1 MKSILVLAPHY
12 YPETGAAA
20 RRITAMAEFL
30 ASNGWQVRVITEA
43 PHYPQNRIYE
53 GYGQRDPD
61 VRTEQGVE
69 VVRLNPWMVPK
80 ASLLLRLLGEIRFCL
95 RIIPQALQRK
105 ADVVLASSPYMF
117 LGQTGLLLAR
127 LQGARFVWDVR
138 DLTWL
143 YPKATGK
150 PTYGLDRLI
159 EAVMRWTA
167 TKAHALTTATEG
179 LLTYFIHQ
187 PSRTMVLPNGVSD
200 DWLDKLMR
208 LQPISTH
215 FDPVVTYAGLIG
227 FPQALGTLIETAKLL
242 PDVQLVLA
250 GEGAE
255 RHILEKQAHD
265 SDLCNV
271 HFIGYLSQEGLIE
284 VYKQAA
290 IFVAHL
296 RAHPEFNR
304 AEPSKVWEYMAA
316 GRPVIY
322 AGEGDVARFFL
333 QNELAVTVPPEQP
346 QALAGAIR
354 ELLASP
360 EKGRVMAE
368 RARTFV
374 DQERRRSRLLE
385 RLGRLLEEVAQ

>member
-1 MKSILVLAPHY
+1 MKSILVLSPHY

-69 VVRLNPWMVPK
+69 VVRLNPWIVPK

-117 LGQTGLLLAR
+117 LGQTGLLLAH
-127 LQGARFVWDVR
+127 LKGARFVWDVR

-143 YPKATGK
+143 YPRATGK
-150 PTYGLDRLI
+150 PTYGLDRLL

-179 LLTYFIHQ
+179 LLTYFIHR

-200 DWLDKLMR
+200 DWLNRLMR
-208 LQPISTH
+208 LEETPRQEKPI
-215 FDPVVTYAGLIG
+215 VVYAGLIG
-227 FPQALGTLIETAKLL
+227 YNHALGTLIDTAKLL
-242 PDVQLVLA
+242 LDAEFRIA
-250 GEGAE
+250 GDGPERSLLQQRVAAEGL
-255 RHILEKQAHD
+255 R
-265 SDLCNV
+265 NV
-271 HFIGYLSQEGLIE
+271 VFLGYLDQDELSNLYLEAGVLISH
-284 VYKQAA
+284 V
-290 IFVAHL
+290 
-296 RAHPEFNR
+296 RSHPLYR
-304 AEPSKVWEYMAA
+304 WTQPAKLWEYMAT
-316 GRPVIY
+316 GRPVIH
-322 AGEGDVARFFL
+322 AGEGEAIDVLAR
-333 QNELAVTVPPEQP
+333 NGLAIIVPPEQP
-346 QALAGAIR
+346 QALAQAIR
-354 ELLASP
+354 ELLSSP

-385 RLGRLLEEVAQ
+385 RLGKLLEEVTQ